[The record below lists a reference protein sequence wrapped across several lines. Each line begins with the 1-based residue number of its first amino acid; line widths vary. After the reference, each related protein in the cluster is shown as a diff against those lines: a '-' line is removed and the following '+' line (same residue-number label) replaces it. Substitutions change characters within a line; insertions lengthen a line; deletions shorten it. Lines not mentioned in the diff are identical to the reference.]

1 MESLPQPPAPATCS
15 ATCPAAASAASV
27 PGGPWGRGDWG
38 HLRFGNVPRWSC
50 PSPLHART
58 CMCTHT
64 HRCAQPSRAE
74 DALGVPG
81 VCCSQPRVES
91 GWDSLAATADFIP
104 LFTAKQRTQ
113 QRPRPVWP
121 PFSPSSSS
129 PLPFPGQPSGAT
141 WMLLTLSNSPSAP
154 SSRQGTPNKY
164 SQHWQT
170 PPPKTGCFLHSA
182 KKHTV

>member
-1 MESLPQPPAPATCS
+1 MGRLSQLRNRASLAWSLGLQLPRQPHPPRGEPAPVPPAPATCS

-113 QRPRPVWP
+113 QRCGVC
-121 PFSPSSSS
+121 
-129 PLPFPGQPSGAT
+129 LPCGLAQPEQCGSG
-141 WMLLTLSNSPSAP
+141 
-154 SSRQGTPNKY
+154 RG
-164 SQHWQT
+164 
-170 PPPKTGCFLHSA
+170 
-182 KKHTV
+182 